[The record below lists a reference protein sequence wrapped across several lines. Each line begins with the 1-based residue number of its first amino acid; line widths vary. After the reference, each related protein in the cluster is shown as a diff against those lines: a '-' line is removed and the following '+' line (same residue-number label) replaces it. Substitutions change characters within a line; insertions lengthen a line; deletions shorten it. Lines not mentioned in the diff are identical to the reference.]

1 MIVENEVDI
10 NLLYLEKFLFS
21 LHLYTFDDD
30 INQLIN
36 ELHKL
41 LSKKLYSTLPN
52 NDYKITKETIK
63 IKFYLEK
70 EKFN

>member
-36 ELHKL
+36 ELQKL
-41 LSKKLYSTLPN
+41 LSKKLYSALPN
-52 NDYKITKETIK
+52 NDYKITKEIIK